1 MGTGRLLRAA
11 VPMAVMTRQGHG
23 GDVYAAARNLQRDV
37 HDLLDFSAS
46 INPLGPSPAVLRIFA
61 NAGDLLR
68 HYPDPACWEVR
79 QALADHW
86 QRPLESFLVGNGS
99 TELIYLLPEALRIRH
114 LLVVGPT
121 FSEYAAAMRRSGGRV
136 SMIMADRS
144 EAYRPP
150 LERVLASIS
159 ESGRAVAGRRGI
171 DAVLLCNP
179 NSPTGSACDAE
190 AVLKVAR
197 SAARNGL
204 WCIVDETFAEYC
216 AGVSILSQ
224 RLPARTIVL
233 RSFTKFYGL
242 PGLRIGYAAADKVMI
257 ERMSGLQPPWSVN
270 MLAQRAAVA
279 TLGDVQHADRS
290 LKLMD
295 RERKRLLKMLA
306 GLPGCTLFPSMAN
319 FILMEL
325 PAGQQAADM
334 EAALRNQGMLI
345 RDCSQV
351 PGLNKRS
358 IRMAVRTRPE
368 NERLV
373 RALKRL
379 LSRVES

>member
-1 MGTGRLLRAA
+1 
-11 VPMAVMTRQGHG
+11 
-23 GDVYAAARNLQRDV
+23 
-37 HDLLDFSAS
+37 
-46 INPLGPSPAVLRIFA
+46 
-61 NAGDLLR
+61 
-68 HYPDPACWEVR
+68 
-79 QALADHW
+79 
-86 QRPLESFLVGNGS
+86 
-99 TELIYLLPEALRIRH
+99 
-114 LLVVGPT
+114 
-121 FSEYAAAMRRSGGRV
+121 
-136 SMIMADRS
+136 MIMTERS

-150 LERVLASIS
+150 LERVLAAIS

-306 GLPGCTLFPSMAN
+306 GLPGCTLFTSMAN

-358 IRMAVRTRPE
+358 IHMAVRTRPE

-379 LSRVES
+379 LS